1 MRNHRGRGDIDFE
14 GGHKG
19 RHHHGAKTFRRGR
32 ALEFWQMLDVKRKT
46 LRQQLEA
53 PEYREIRTILL
64 GELKAIE
71 QIIDEYTRHFE
82 LHRADEEADSPGDAQ
97 EESPGESPRQS
108 SGVPAQRAETEE
120 GGA

>member
-1 MRNHRGRGDIDFE
+1 MRDHKGRGDRDCE

-53 PEYREIRTILL
+53 PEYREIKTILL

-82 LHRADEEADSPGDAQ
+82 LHRTEEEADSPG
-97 EESPGESPRQS
+97 ES
-108 SGVPAQRAETEE
+108 SGDSPTEPTAQETEE

>member
-1 MRNHRGRGDIDFE
+1 MRDHRGRGDREWE

-19 RHHHGAKTFRRGR
+19 KHHHGAKTFRRGR

-46 LRQQLEA
+46 LRQQVEA
-53 PEYREIRTILL
+53 PEYLEIRTILL

-82 LHRADEEADSPGDAQ
+82 LHRIEEEADTSAD
-97 EESPGESPRQS
+97 
-108 SGVPAQRAETEE
+108 PAAAEAEE
-120 GGA
+120 GGE